1 MYIICVIKLLPLR
14 LRQEAG
20 GLLSQVPSSW
30 QVKTGAPTNSYPSLQ
45 AKVAVSPSE
54 LPEGDTATF
63 ACNDGY
69 ELQAKV
75 AVSPSELPD
84 CDTTPLAG
92 LLASGHRAVQNG
104 ENTIA
109 IVVKAIGDLKLTHV
123 YRLENCYPRF
133 HHSGS

>member
-30 QVKTGAPTNSYPSLQ
+30 QVRTGAPTNSYPS
-45 AKVAVSPSE
+45 
-54 LPEGDTATF
+54 
-63 ACNDGY
+63 
-69 ELQAKV
+69 LQAKV

-123 YRLENCYPRF
+123 YRLEDCYPRF

>member
-1 MYIICVIKLLPLR
+1 MKQPLRKEKPMSHNVYIICVIKLLPLR
-14 LRQEAG
+14 LRQAG

-30 QVKTGAPTNSYPSLQ
+30 QVRTGAPTNSYPS
-45 AKVAVSPSE
+45 
-54 LPEGDTATF
+54 
-63 ACNDGY
+63 
-69 ELQAKV
+69 LQAKV

-123 YRLENCYPRF
+123 YRLEDCYPRF